1 MVKTAII
8 TQQLSLR
15 MFSDNDYILYVYS
28 SNKDI
33 ILNINI
39 TTEIRSPK
47 QILVLTSAL
56 SATCE
61 LSD

>member
-15 MFSDNDYILYVYS
+15 MFYDNDYILYVYS

-47 QILVLTSAL
+47 QILVLTSAR
-56 SATCE
+56 SAACE

>member
-33 ILNINI
+33 ILDINI

>member
-47 QILVLTSAL
+47 QILVPTSAC